1 MRHSRIPGK
10 MLQIPPEPLFTT
22 WESRSPSSPTTTPTG
37 AHAGLASQGRFPSSS
52 DPVLLGD
59 FCQFNFQ
66 SLERTS
72 PLTPFYKD
80 HLVEL
85 PSVDHLPTD
94 LVIFA
99 VMVRVGGRGLSHIT
113 QLLSPLAGESGACCC
128 HSSFFSRVGFF
139 PRNLEGNFRC

>member
-1 MRHSRIPGK
+1 MRPSRIPSK
-10 MLQIPPEPLFTT
+10 MLQILPEPLSTA
-22 WESRSPSSPTTTPTG
+22 WESQSPSSQTTAPTG
-37 AHAGLASQGRFPSSS
+37 AHAGLTSQGRFPSS

-66 SLERTS
+66 ILECTS

-85 PSVDHLPTD
+85 PSVDHLPID

-128 HSSFFSRVGFF
+128 QFFF
-139 PRNLEGNFRC
+139 PGWGSFRGI